1 MVGAMCRLTK
11 GLAVLAAL
19 VAIGLVAAWATAPD
33 PKGNPATF
41 EEAALDP
48 QLAPLAEALT
58 LARYRGDDGQPATL
72 LVTGFDGRSV
82 TGIPLMAL
90 GAATTGDPLRDL
102 ASLPRRPETAA
113 ALPANPRLSLP
124 YEALLPSAPEGSIHI
139 GTGTNFPEHAA
150 EANSGSVF
158 QFPKFGTASPARTTI
173 AAQPGIL
180 LDYEVELCMRFDRDI
195 ASLADFDA
203 ALKGVF
209 LCGDFTNRNALV
221 ELADPDNLDSGFGF
235 SDSKSGPGH
244 YPSGPFLVVP
254 RDWKRF
260 VADARMTTEVNGKR
274 RQDARGREM
283 VMDFRALAA
292 KSLGD
297 MQRAR
302 FLYQGRFHRLAPQG
316 RITADM
322 TLMSGTSEGVIF
334 TPPTRADMIEGVL
347 AFGLAGGPLSGAGLV
362 DTVKRRFIAN
372 ELAGGH
378 FLQPGDEVRHGSN
391 HLGDIVVEV
400 TRP

>member
-1 MVGAMCRLTK
+1 MRRLAK
-11 GLAVLAAL
+11 GLAVLVL
-19 VAIGLVAAWATAPD
+19 VALIGLAAAWATAPD

-41 EEAALDP
+41 EDAPLDP

-58 LARYRGDDGQPATL
+58 LARYPGDDGQPATL
-72 LVTGFDGRSV
+72 LVTAFEGRSV
-82 TGIPLMAL
+82 TGIPLAAL

-102 ASLPRRPETAA
+102 ASLPRLPA
-113 ALPANPRLSLP
+113 ALPDSPRLTLA
-124 YEALLPSAPEGSIHI
+124 YDALLPSAPSGAVHI

-158 QFPKFGTASPARTTI
+158 QFPKFGTATPARTTI

-195 ASLADFDA
+195 ASLGDFDA

-244 YPSGPFLVVP
+244 FPSGPFLVVP
-254 RDWKRF
+254 RDWKSF
-260 VADARMTTEVNGKR
+260 VADARMTTAVNGER
-274 RQDARGREM
+274 RQDARGAEM

-292 KSLGD
+292 KALGD
-297 MQRAR
+297 MERPR
-302 FLYQGRFHRLAPQG
+302 FLYQGSFHRLAPQG

-347 AFGLAGGPLSGAGLV
+347 DWLGAGGPFAQAGAI

-378 FLQPGDEVRHGSN
+378 FLKPGDEVRHGSN
-391 HLGDIVVEV
+391 WLGDIVVGV
-400 TRP
+400 TAP